1 MRMCF
6 WHGNADCDRKG
17 KEDGNLNGNSTNL
30 GQKNKCYFSKISCIF
45 QKKMFS
51 KNRFCFWKKKYGGFQ
66 GIATLIVK
74 VLSMLSQELTLH
86 VLFRE
91 SRLSSRPFVK
101 SRWSWESKTGIG
113 KRYFFLVHM
122 TWCVSF
128 SIFFDVWKRKCGDK
142 IWVMVKFDFDV
153 CFFTLEYLQ
162 AIKECNGVW
171 HWSSILKWHN
181 STYKKILAL
190 GLWDSFCSWLWWQ
203 RKTQCGSMAMHN

>member
-1 MRMCF
+1 MATAQI
-6 WHGNADCDRKG
+6 WVKKTNA
-17 KEDGNLNGNSTNL
+17 
-30 GQKNKCYFSKISCIF
+30 IF
-45 QKKMFS
+45 QKSAVYS
-51 KNRFCFWKKKYGGFQ
+51 KKNVFQKSILFLKKKTNTVDSK
-66 GIATLIVK
+66 ALP
-74 VLSMLSQELTLH
+74 LSLSKSFPCCRKNWLCTCYSENLGCPPGLLWNLVGVGNQ
-86 VLFRE
+86 
-91 SRLSSRPFVK
+91 RLGLAK
-101 SRWSWESKTGIG
+101 DI
-113 KRYFFLVHM
+113 FFLVHM